1 MCFQTYRT
9 PFTVGPT
16 KTTATFLRFGSVRT
30 FSAEAYAANCRQ
42 ASSNFASTAADT

>member
-16 KTTATFLRFGSVRT
+16 KTTTFLRFGSVLLGELLKYPRN
-30 FSAEAYAANCRQ
+30 EL
-42 ASSNFASTAADT
+42 